1 LQNKSFKGS
10 QKNLLVNKNQNF
22 MKCPNCGGEMEK
34 GTLSG
39 NGNIW
44 LKPGFRAKILK
55 ATYLGLANPYVYAWK
70 CSNCGKIELYAEKK
84 S

>member
-1 LQNKSFKGS
+1 
-10 QKNLLVNKNQNF
+10 
-22 MKCPNCGGEMEK
+22 MKCQNCGGEMEK
-34 GTLSG
+34 GTLSD

-70 CSNCGKIELYAEKK
+70 CSNCGKIELYAEKNLK
-84 S
+84 LYLIFTIQPFCNLVLFIS

>member
-1 LQNKSFKGS
+1 
-10 QKNLLVNKNQNF
+10 
-22 MKCPNCGGEMEK
+22 MEK

-39 NGNIW
+39 DGNIW
-44 LKPGFRAKILK
+44 LKSGFRAKILK